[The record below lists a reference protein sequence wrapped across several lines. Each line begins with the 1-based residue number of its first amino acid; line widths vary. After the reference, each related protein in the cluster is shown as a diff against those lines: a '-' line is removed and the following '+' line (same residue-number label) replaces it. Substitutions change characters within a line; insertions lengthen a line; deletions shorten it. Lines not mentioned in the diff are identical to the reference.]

1 MITALY
7 ILLLISFAVIAVLIK
22 RNTELSNELTNLQFE
37 RFISDTKKDF
47 EERGPSEYNTNEAE
61 TKGYL
66 Q

>member
-1 MITALY
+1 MIITLY
-7 ILLLISFAVIAVLIK
+7 ILLLVSFVAIAILLK
-22 RNTELSNELTNLQFE
+22 TNAELSKEVTSLQFE

-47 EERGPSEYNTNEAE
+47 EERGPLEYNTTEAE

>member
-1 MITALY
+1 MIITLY
-7 ILLLISFAVIAVLIK
+7 ILLLVSFVAIAILLK
-22 RNTELSNELTNLQFE
+22 RNTELSNELTSLQFE

-61 TKGYL
+61 TKGFL